1 MVNLCVF
8 AGSFDPVNLARYAA
22 LAAMLPGFSSAPI
35 FPIESWRALMANP
48 EVSNGRRR
56 FLTATTAV
64 VGAVGAGF
72 AAVPFIKSWQ
82 PSARAQGA
90 GAPVSVDISKLEFGQ
105 RLDLQWRGKPVWVI
119 RRTPEQLEHLSE
131 QDQRLRDPQ
140 SENVEQQPAY
150 AQNEYRSIK
159 PEILVRSEER
169 SVGKEC
175 VSKCRS
181 GWCPYY

>member
-1 MVNLCVF
+1 
-8 AGSFDPVNLARYAA
+8 
-22 LAAMLPGFSSAPI
+22 
-35 FPIESWRALMANP
+35 MANP

-105 RLDLQWRGKPVWVI
+105 RLDVPWRGKPVWVI
-119 RRTPEQLEHLSE
+119 RRNAEQLDHLAE
-131 QDQRLRDPQ
+131 
-140 SENVEQQPAY
+140 
-150 AQNEYRSIK
+150 QNERQIGRASCRDRVFKYVSI
-159 PEILVRSEER
+159 
-169 SVGKEC
+169 SVVAGDVK
-175 VSKCRS
+175 KTTQKNN
-181 GWCPYY
+181 

>member
-1 MVNLCVF
+1 MRI
-8 AGSFDPVNLARYAA
+8 SDW
-22 LAAMLPGFSSAPI
+22 SSDGC
-35 FPIESWRALMANP
+35 SSDL
-48 EVSNGRRR
+48 
-56 FLTATTAV
+56 
-64 VGAVGAGF
+64 
-72 AAVPFIKSWQ
+72 
-82 PSARAQGA
+82 
-90 GAPVSVDISKLEFGQ
+90 SVDISKLEFGQ